1 MIKKRLITELEN
13 KFDLKNRLIVKIA
26 ESDQDKVSCFQ
37 IRTKVFVLEQGV
49 DANHEIDNFDDT
61 CTHAIAMIDSEPI
74 GTGRLIKLSPT
85 EAQIGRM
92 AILHEWRR
100 FNIGTEILNLLEN
113 SAKSQYIH
121 KIILHAQ
128 LYVQNFYE
136 GNGYSATGEVFLDEN
151 IPHILMHKN
160 I

>member
-1 MIKKRLITELEN
+1 MTELEN

-113 SAKSQYIH
+113 WNLMYIMI
-121 KIILHAQ
+121 KDLILHLSAVDIMPWIGI
-128 LYVQNFYE
+128 LG
-136 GNGYSATGEVFLDEN
+136 GNGLKK
-151 IPHILMHKN
+151 HIEC
-160 I
+160 